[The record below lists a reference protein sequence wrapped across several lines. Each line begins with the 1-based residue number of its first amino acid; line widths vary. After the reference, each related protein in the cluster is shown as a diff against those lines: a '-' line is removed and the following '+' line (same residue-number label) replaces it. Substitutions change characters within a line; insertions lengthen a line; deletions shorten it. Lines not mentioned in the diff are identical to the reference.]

1 MVDLDK
7 MYRCIISERCDEH
20 LTGNFFN
27 EFMCTQIST
36 EDYSTTLEDICSKY
50 SRIYANMDD

>member
-1 MVDLDK
+1 